1 MSILS
6 DRYASPAMKEIWSAE
21 SKIRA
26 ERNLWISVMKAQAK
40 LGFDIPASAIAE
52 YEKVKEKIDL
62 ASIDKREKELRHD
75 VKARIEEFN
84 ALAGHQY
91 IHIAMTSRDLT
102 ENIEAFQIISA
113 LKLVQSKSIALLARL
128 GEKSAEYK
136 ALPIVGRSHN
146 VPAQITTLGK
156 RFATVA
162 EELLFA
168 YSRLENLIENFPIRG
183 LKGPVGTAQD
193 SRDIMGANYQTLEKE
208 IIKSLGFENALD
220 STGQIYPRS
229 LDYDVITTL
238 VQLSAAPSNLAT
250 SIRLMAGNDLVSEG
264 FKAGQVGSSAMPHKM
279 NTRSCERIN
288 GFAAILKGYAVMI
301 GEVSGNQWNEGDV
314 SDSVVRRV
322 AIADAFYAID
332 GLLETTLTVLK
343 EFGIFPAMIEKEIQ
357 THLPFLATT
366 KILMAAVK
374 NGLGREDA
382 HEYLKEISLKAATDI
397 RSGKE
402 TNLIDEIAGD
412 ARIPLDKPELEK
424 LISSPLEFA
433 GLAQEQC
440 DAVIAKIS
448 AITKAHPEAASY
460 QPSAIR

>member
-1 MSILS
+1 
-6 DRYASPAMKEIWSAE
+6 MKEIWSAE

-62 ASIDKREKELRHD
+62 ASIDKREQELRHD

-168 YSRLENLIENFPIRG
+168 YSQLENLIENFPIRG

-193 SRDIMGANYQTLEKE
+193 SHDIMGANYQTLEKE
-208 IIKSLGFENALD
+208 IIKSLGFENVLD

-238 VQLSAAPSNLAT
+238 VQLSAAPANLAN

-288 GFAAILKGYAVMI
+288 GFTAILKGYAVMI

-366 KILMAAVK
+366 KFLMAAVK
-374 NGLGREDA
+374 SGLGREDA
-382 HEYLKEISLKAATDI
+382 HEYLKEISLKVATDM

-424 LISSPLEFA
+424 FISSPLEFA
-433 GLAQEQC
+433 GLAQEQS

>member
-21 SKIRA
+21 SKIHA

-52 YEKVKEKIDL
+52 YEKVKENVDL
-62 ASIDKREKELRHD
+62 NSIDKREKVLRHD

-113 LKLVQSKSIALLARL
+113 LKLVQSKAIALLARL
-128 GEKSAEYK
+128 GEKSTEYR

-193 SRDIMGANYQTLEKE
+193 SHDIMGANYQALEKE
-208 IIKSLGFENALD
+208 IIKSLGFESALN

-279 NTRSCERIN
+279 NTRSCERVN
-288 GFAAILKGYAVMI
+288 GFAAILKGYAAMI

-382 HEYLKEISLKAATDI
+382 HEYLKEISLKVATDL

-460 QPSAIR
+460 QPSVIR

>member
-1 MSILS
+1 
-6 DRYASPAMKEIWSAE
+6 
-21 SKIRA
+21 
-26 ERNLWISVMKAQAK
+26 MKAQAK

-52 YEKVKEKIDL
+52 YEKVQEKIDL

-84 ALAGHQY
+84 ALAGQQY

-128 GEKSAEYK
+128 GEKSSEYK

-193 SRDIMGANYQTLEKE
+193 SRDIMGANYQALEKE
-208 IIKSLGFENALD
+208 IIKTLGFESALN

-288 GFAAILKGYAVMI
+288 GFAAILKGYAAMI

-448 AITKAHPEAASY
+448 AITKAYPEAASY